1 LLLEKKDVNLAM
13 IKEFKKPDLNAP
25 RCRKGAPRIVTNN
38 FLSEFIEKY
47 PQYKDLSL
55 EQISLILNTFHGK
68 LWNHA
73 LHNRDGIEL
82 PESLGY
88 VFLGTCASAKKYNI
102 DIANSIKYNTKVRHQ
117 NFESDNYLAK
127 IFYTNFASKYKF
139 KNRELWTFKATRDFK
154 RAVPEVYRVN
164 WKNYVQVES
173 GRNIMKYMKAA
184 RKNDYFR
191 QIKVSYKVDSSYNE
205 FDLN

>member
-1 LLLEKKDVNLAM
+1 M

-102 DIANSIKYNTKVRHQ
+102 DIANSIKHNTKVRHQ

-154 RAVPEVYRVN
+154 RAVPEV
-164 WKNYVQVES
+164 ES